1 MANTW
6 FVILHSK
13 FSILIVTQLSISY
26 FIFLLQVLHRNTD
39 DINDMRYIMRQA
51 IELDEASIIKEEEIM
66 ASLWKE
72 NRVNIYYIKP

>member
-1 MANTW
+1 
-6 FVILHSK
+6 
-13 FSILIVTQLSISY
+13 
-26 FIFLLQVLHRNTD
+26 
-39 DINDMRYIMRQA
+39 MRYIMRQA